1 MISDA
6 FLHQIHT
13 STDRLSSLVNLVN
26 DVMQNR
32 VDHNIQN
39 IRDMFLFDY
48 DLAFGQVWVKKM
60 LLTLTDETCCFLFVV
75 NKKHV
80 FRVKVS
86 KHK

>member
-1 MISDA
+1 MTVISDA

-48 DLAFGQVWVKKM
+48 DLAFGQVWVRKM

-75 NKKHV
+75 N
-80 FRVKVS
+80 
-86 KHK
+86 

>member
-48 DLAFGQVWVKKM
+48 DLAFGQVWVRKM
-60 LLTLTDETCCFLFVV
+60 LLTLTDETYCFLFVV
-75 NKKHV
+75 N
-80 FRVKVS
+80 
-86 KHK
+86 